1 MKRSR
6 PTFHIDEIP
15 KIRAL
20 ASPVRAAVVDALE
33 VIGPA
38 TIERVAGVLGYPPDG
53 LYYHFGVL
61 ERNRLV
67 VRVGPEKGAGA
78 VRFDLPGHPAT
89 LRYRLDDRRQR
100 GAIVKV
106 VGTMVRSAERGFRRA
121 FAPGLATA
129 HGPRRNLRAGRRT
142 AWLTATELARLNRHI
157 EAIHSLFG
165 RGVPR
170 RPGARLH
177 EFTYVLAPIVAAG
190 RRAPDGTRS
199 PRSQRGRS

>member
-1 MKRSR
+1 MRR
-6 PTFHIDEIP
+6 AQPAFHIDEIP
-15 KIRAL
+15 KIKAL

-38 TIERVAGVLGYPPDG
+38 TIERVARALGYPPDG

-67 VRVGPEKGAGA
+67 VRVEPEKGAA
-78 VRFDLPGHPAT
+78 AARFDLPGHPAT

-121 FAPGLATA
+121 FAPELATA
-129 HGPRRNLRAGRRT
+129 QGPRRNLRAGRRT
-142 AWLTATELARLNRHI
+142 AWLTATEVAVLNRHI

-170 RPGARLH
+170 RTGARLH

-190 RRAPDGTRS
+190 RRAPARS
-199 PRSQRGRS
+199 RSQRGR

>member
-1 MKRSR
+1 MQRRS
-6 PTFHIDEIP
+6 PTFPIHEIP

-20 ASPVRAAVVDALE
+20 ASPVRAAIVDALE

-38 TIERVAGVLGYPPDG
+38 TIEHVARTLGYPPDG

-61 ERNRLV
+61 QRNRLV
-67 VRVGPEKGAGA
+67 VRIEPEKGKGA
-78 VRFDLPGHPAT
+78 ARFDLPGRPAT
-89 LRYRLDDRRQR
+89 LRYHLEDRRQR
-100 GAIVKV
+100 SAIVKV

-121 FAPGLATA
+121 FSPELATA
-129 HGPRRNLRAGRRT
+129 QGPRRNLRAGRRT

-170 RPGARLH
+170 RGGARLH
-177 EFTYVLAPIVAAG
+177 EFTYVLAPSVGAG
-190 RRAPDGTRS
+190 RRSRS
-199 PRSQRGRS
+199 RGGRS